1 MTDQPGLSPIVQTI
15 AALIFPFILI
25 FSFYVIM
32 HGHLTPGGGFQ
43 GGAIGASAVV
53 MLIVAY
59 GAARTEKQASED
71 MLSLLESL
79 GGLTFVVVGLLG
91 FLLTF
96 AITTE
101 TFLENFLAHTS
112 YIFGEVP
119 SFGGNLGILNSGGTL
134 PILNLAVGMKVIG
147 GLAAVVLAMAMASR
161 EKEEGDQ

>member
-1 MTDQPGLSPIVQTI
+1 MTDERDEPGLSPIVQTI
-15 AALIFPFILI
+15 AALLFPFILI

-59 GAARTEKQASED
+59 GAARTEKQAGEG
-71 MLSLLESL
+71 MLSTLESL

-91 FLLTF
+91 LVMV
-96 AITTE
+96 TE
-101 TFLENFLAHTS
+101 TVLANFLADTV

-119 SFGGNLGILNSGGTL
+119 SFGGNPGILNSGGTL

-147 GLAAVVLAMAMASR
+147 GLAAVVLAMAMASSGHDG
-161 EKEEGDQ
+161 EGEQ